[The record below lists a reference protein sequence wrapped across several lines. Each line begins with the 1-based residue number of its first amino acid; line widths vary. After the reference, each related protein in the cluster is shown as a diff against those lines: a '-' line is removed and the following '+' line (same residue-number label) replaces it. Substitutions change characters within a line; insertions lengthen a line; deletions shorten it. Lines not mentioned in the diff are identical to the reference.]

1 MLFEGNYLAHYG
13 IKGQK
18 WGVRRFQNEDGS
30 YTAEGRKRYA
40 PKFESAEKLVRQ
52 KLSNKVYPFKRKP
65 IDIDAVRNRGKL
77 SLEEAEECANIAK
90 QIFSSSVKA
99 EPKITRDVIS
109 AISKSSGH
117 AYGLE
122 YRLKQP
128 TSLASKIGADAKK
141 DKVSFEEASRGI
153 NDTIRYTTVSEDDS
167 FTSDYK
173 TIKSELE
180 RMGYFEVRCKNYFD
194 AYKKG
199 QVMHK
204 AVQSV
209 YRNEDNKTFEIQF
222 QTPSSQA
229 AKDLRTPIYEK
240 RRRSGLSEQEKSK
253 LEQQM
258 LRLAEFVPYPQNVF
272 NIKSHL

>member
-1 MLFEGNYLAHYG
+1 MAHYG
-13 IKGQK
+13 VKGQK

-52 KLSNKVYPFKRKP
+52 KLSNKVYPFNRKP
-65 IDIDAVRNRGKL
+65 MDVNAVRERGKL
-77 SLEEAEECANIAK
+77 SLEEAEECADIAER
-90 QIFSSSVKA
+90 IFSSSVKA

-141 DKVSFEEASRGI
+141 DKVSFEEASHKI

-167 FTSDYK
+167 FTSDYQ

-209 YRNEDNKTFEIQF
+209 YRNKANKTFEIQF

-240 RRRSGLSEQEKSK
+240 RRRSGLSKQEKSK

-272 NIKSHL
+272 DIKSHS